1 MLLAPEPGR
10 RESLNMNIL
19 NSTEPDQ
26 FKQSQSTINYSKEN
40 RRKSKVS
47 QSLTNVDLQNNQIEI
62 RKTYKRRTIK
72 EI

>member
-47 QSLTNVDLQNNQIEI
+47 QSLTNVDFQNNQIEI